1 VLPRRRRQPVGAA
14 HAVQPQQRLARQVE
28 QDAAVVVVQQ
38 RARAGRQELAAAVE
52 GPARLGEQLAQV
64 RVRFGELV
72 VDGPGGGEEVA
83 AARGGV
89 LAGLEGEDVGEGVGV
104 EGLGGG
110 LVS

>member
-1 VLPRRRRQPVGAA
+1 
-14 HAVQPQQRLARQVE
+14 
-28 QDAAVVVVQQ
+28 VVVQQ

-52 GPARLGEQLAQV
+52 GPARLGEQLAQM
-64 RVRFGELV
+64 RVGFGELV